1 MYEYKYIYTI
11 YIYIHLN
18 IYIYGVVSYSQ
29 VYPFIQEI
37 EYYFFLKVTVLTI
50 CPLFSPLILSCLWWC
65 CNPLACG
72 QQTSPIVLSRSLVP
86 RAQPLETILQGIHQF
101 IETLEKFVPQQKV
114 NFSKEGPK
122 KTKHILFKWLL
133 WLCKLNEKIR
143 CVFCVQ
149 FHYWTACVKCAV
161 NVFSVVKFHEALWHV
176 SWSAVGMYQYC
187 YTSMAYVLIWV
198 FPKIGGTP
206 PKWMVKMMEN
216 PIKMWWFGGFS
227 HVLIFT

>member
-11 YIYIHLN
+11 YIYIYTSK
-18 IYIYGVVSYSQ
+18 YIYMGLYHTAK
-29 VYPFIQEI
+29 YIHLYRKYNI
-37 EYYFFLKVTVLTI
+37 INFLKVTVLTI

-122 KTKHILFKWLL
+122 KTKHILFK
-133 WLCKLNEKIR
+133 
-143 CVFCVQ
+143 
-149 FHYWTACVKCAV
+149 
-161 NVFSVVKFHEALWHV
+161 
-176 SWSAVGMYQYC
+176 
-187 YTSMAYVLIWV
+187 
-198 FPKIGGTP
+198 
-206 PKWMVKMMEN
+206 
-216 PIKMWWFGGFS
+216 
-227 HVLIFT
+227 